1 MGDDAAPHG
10 GSRPGT
16 QHSSRPGSQRHAIRN
31 WDPNGADAQFLS
43 NFLDRWD
50 KIARQRELMA
60 GWSTWLELLRTY
72 RKLKERRERMQMH
85 ASFFGL
91 LREHA
96 PGAVAR
102 RRRVDGHDARLLL
115 GKSRKVPLRR
125 AVYGAEEV
133 RAPAPAPAAAVEEAA
148 APPPAGRDAEAALP
162 RRAKKKARAV
172 HEALPPPRDD
182 ESSLASYATPVDGDE
197 LEHLALDWDVLGQPM
212 KDVHPG
218 TGLGEAALLRN
229 VDAADS
235 TGERSSSC
243 GASRL
248 RAVAPSAGQLAA
260 ACAVVELATGEVA
273 CRRGDKVGRLCF
285 VRRGELGLSARLGA
299 ARRRSGPSKTAELS
313 RCGPGCCLG
322 DLEVLEG
329 LPTYLCTARAA
340 MTTVVYAVARR
351 DFERCVLH
359 NPHSQGTKQTVAA
372 LRRAVEARKDF
383 HAYRALVELQRLTGQ
398 KGLGALDAPAEHPYV
413 CSEFEAA
420 LASKIEATFERVWDR
435 SPAEALSK
443 ARTALALR
451 PAALPGVADGPRPV
465 AVKGGRRRRVLDDD
479 DDDDATDGAPPPP
492 SAAQSAL
499 ALAMTSPF
507 DPNAPPRPRAEV
519 VSLATKNLPTPAAQ
533 RATYRHSVTE
543 MRFHLQHDPCDLK
556 GHLARAPKAKGQPRS
571 LAKLIG
577 KPRSRTS
584 PRRAALDALRLSA
597 IPAKQRAVMH
607 TDELRAS
614 PRRSDAPGQEKQSR
628 DDARRGLVRR

>member
-1 MGDDAAPHG
+1 
-10 GSRPGT
+10 
-16 QHSSRPGSQRHAIRN
+16 RHAIRN

-96 PGAVAR
+96 PGAR
-102 RRRVDGHDARLLL
+102 RERRRVDGHAWVNYTGVFGDIGREAKKLLCQNMRLRTTPSMLQDARLLL

-133 RAPAPAPAAAVEEAA
+133 RAPAPAPAAAVEEAR
-148 APPPAGRDAEAALP
+148 APPPGQRREARARARLAGVEGAVAVLDDADVGGADVGVDDAMLALRRGGPLEAAAPSRLESAAPARPRPPAP
-162 RRAKKKARAV
+162 RRRRPRASKKAKKKARAV

-235 TGERSSSC
+235 TGERCANYGNSAACAAPCVVVSVP
-243 GASRL
+243 AEVYAAAL
-248 RAVAPSAGQLAA
+248 RPRHLELVEHLAKVEFLRSIPVFGRWPPERVGQLAA

-285 VRRGELGLSARLGA
+285 VRRGELGLSARLDGA
-299 ARRRSGPSKTAELS
+299 LPGATKTAPSKTAELS

-451 PAALPGVADGPRPV
+451 
-465 AVKGGRRRRVLDDD
+465 
-479 DDDDATDGAPPPP
+479 
-492 SAAQSAL
+492 
-499 ALAMTSPF
+499 
-507 DPNAPPRPRAEV
+507 
-519 VSLATKNLPTPAAQ
+519 
-533 RATYRHSVTE
+533 
-543 MRFHLQHDPCDLK
+543 
-556 GHLARAPKAKGQPRS
+556 
-571 LAKLIG
+571 
-577 KPRSRTS
+577 
-584 PRRAALDALRLSA
+584 
-597 IPAKQRAVMH
+597 
-607 TDELRAS
+607 
-614 PRRSDAPGQEKQSR
+614 
-628 DDARRGLVRR
+628 